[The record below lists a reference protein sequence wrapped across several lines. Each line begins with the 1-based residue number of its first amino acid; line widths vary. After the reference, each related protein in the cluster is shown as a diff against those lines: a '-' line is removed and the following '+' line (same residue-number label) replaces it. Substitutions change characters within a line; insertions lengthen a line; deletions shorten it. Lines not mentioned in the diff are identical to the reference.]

1 MASLLGPFGNRRVA
15 TSAFAILALALAC
28 SAAAQVLYKWID
40 DDGKTQYSDRP
51 PKSFKGTVTRIDPD
65 EQPTPGT
72 PYRAPA
78 AASKRGEEGF
88 VQPPDVAGERRELRR
103 KLAADVAMAREK
115 LAAAKLMLDV
125 TGAPQDDE
133 KQVIQ
138 QRSDKD
144 SPRASST
151 AATTGGTPATARS
164 NCTTAKNA
172 DGRTVT
178 TCPTLIPN
186 DAYYDRIR
194 KLEDEVRAAEESL
207 ADAERAY
214 RRGAD

>member
-1 MASLLGPFGNRRVA
+1 LAACRIRSVGAS
-15 TSAFAILALALAC
+15 ALAVLCLAFVGTA
-28 SAAAQVLYKWID
+28 SAQVLYKWID

-65 EQPTPGT
+65 EQPTPSV
-72 PYRAPA
+72 PYRVPA
-78 AASKRGEEGF
+78 AAAKRGEEGF
-88 VQPPDVAGERRELRR
+88 VQPPDVAGERREVRR
-103 KLAADVAMAREK
+103 KLAADVASARDR
-115 LAAAKLMLDV
+115 LAAAKLMIE
-125 TGAPQDDE
+125 TTSTPQDDE

-151 AATTGGTPATARS
+151 AATTGGTPATARL

-178 TCPTLIPN
+178 TCPTLIPGET
-186 DAYYDRIR
+186 YYDRIR
-194 KLEDEVRAAEESL
+194 KLEDDVRAAEENL
-207 ADAERAY
+207 AEAERAY